1 MSTVSIMKDNI
12 MQREC
17 ATIATIKMEEQ
28 KNHGNANTKNCMPT
42 VYAKIAILTDT
53 TRWRDKSIKTV
64 LNPMN
69 FLNFL
74 TSGAGSNPFIIL
86 SL

>member
-42 VYAKIAILTDT
+42 VYAKIVILTNT
-53 TRWRDKSIKTV
+53 TR
-64 LNPMN
+64 
-69 FLNFL
+69 
-74 TSGAGSNPFIIL
+74 
-86 SL
+86 